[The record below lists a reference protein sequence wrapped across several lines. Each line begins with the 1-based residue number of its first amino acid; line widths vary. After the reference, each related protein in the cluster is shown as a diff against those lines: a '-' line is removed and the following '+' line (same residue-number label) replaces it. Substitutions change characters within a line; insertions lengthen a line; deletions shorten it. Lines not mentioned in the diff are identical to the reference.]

1 MADNST
7 TTQAEATAT
16 TTQTQGQGQPDP
28 AVNPRTYTQEECN
41 AIAAK
46 EAGKTDRYWCRM
58 LGISSRDEVQ
68 GTLDQ
73 IKAAGVLSARAAQAE
88 KDRDELRTKY
98 DAAALELSALK
109 NAKTLTA
116 YGVTDGDEQEFLVY
130 KISKLAVNGKTF
142 EDAAKEYFAAHPRS
156 RVSVQLTPQQQGA
169 APTTT
174 LNDKINRML
183 RGEK

>member
-1 MADNST
+1 MKT
-7 TTQAEATAT
+7 F
-16 TTQTQGQGQPDP
+16 
-28 AVNPRTYTQEECN
+28 AVIGLGRFGS
-41 AIAAK
+41 AI
-46 EAGKTDRYWCRM
+46 
-58 LGISSRDEVQ
+58 
-68 GTLDQ
+68 
-73 IKAAGVLSARAAQAE
+73 
-88 KDRDELRTKY
+88 
-98 DAAALELSALK
+98 ALELSALK